1 MLEQAMCM
9 SLVSH
14 YSQVGLN
21 DEAQDLPLAARSTLC
36 FFVGETSY
44 AWADG
49 KDLNGQ
55 HAC

>member
-1 MLEQAMCM
+1 MCM

-14 YSQVGLN
+14 YFQVGLN